1 MKLAERINT
10 ILCEPDSN
18 FDYQYNDGQTFSFV
32 WRDDKSYLD
41 YAIYKGQL
49 LRPDI
54 HSQNSCF
61 ARGTIYK
68 NGILPVEEYE
78 MGDQILT
85 HKQIQVARDFLLQYV
100 SKHFGFKLTSMFIN
114 PQ

>member
-10 ILCEPDSN
+10 ILCSPDSN

-32 WRDDKSYLD
+32 WDDDKNYLV
-41 YAIYKGQL
+41 YAIYRGQL
-49 LRPDI
+49 LRTEI

-61 ARGTIYK
+61 VHGTIYS
-68 NGILPVEEYE
+68 NGFEEYI
-78 MGDQILT
+78 MGDQTLT

-100 SKHFGFKLTSMFIN
+100 SKHFGFKLTTMFVD